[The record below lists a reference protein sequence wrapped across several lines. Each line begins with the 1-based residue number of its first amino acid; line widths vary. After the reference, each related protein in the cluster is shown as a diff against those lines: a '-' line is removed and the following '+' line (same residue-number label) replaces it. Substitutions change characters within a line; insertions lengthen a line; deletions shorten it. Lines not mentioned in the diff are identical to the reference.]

1 MTPNRLMVLGIL
13 VVGVSLLVACKGE
26 EEKGNEDKTPLTYQG
41 SSTIADNIL
50 TEAVPAFEKETGIKF
65 SKLSSDGSGEGFK
78 ATMNGSADIGGLSRR
93 ITEEEKKQEI
103 YHQIIGYDALTV
115 FVHVDNPL
123 DGITRTQLSGI
134 FTGAITN
141 WSELGGAD
149 VPIEPVT
156 ELLDGMRATNEV
168 FEHLALEDAKFGK
181 VTQVDRPR
189 DCVAYIDT
197 HPNAIAFA
205 ALAFKTDKTK
215 GIPVDGIAPTNV
227 NVQSGAYLLSRPLIL
242 ISKEVPKGSAKA
254 FFEFMLSPKGQAIVA
269 KKFVSVSQ

>member
-156 ELLDGMRATNEV
+156 ELLDQHRSQSYSTG
-168 FEHLALEDAKFGK
+168 
-181 VTQVDRPR
+181 
-189 DCVAYIDT
+189 CVRLT
-197 HPNAIAFA
+197 R
-205 ALAFKTDKTK
+205 
-215 GIPVDGIAPTNV
+215 
-227 NVQSGAYLLSRPLIL
+227 SLSTWP
-242 ISKEVPKGSAKA
+242 
-254 FFEFMLSPKGQAIVA
+254 
-269 KKFVSVSQ
+269 